1 MQALQHRQQSIAESN
16 ICPDCGEKDA
26 EVLSGREFMIK
37 EIVAC

>member
-1 MQALQHRQQSIAESN
+1 VLQN
-16 ICPDCGEKDA
+16 KGVCPDCGEKDA